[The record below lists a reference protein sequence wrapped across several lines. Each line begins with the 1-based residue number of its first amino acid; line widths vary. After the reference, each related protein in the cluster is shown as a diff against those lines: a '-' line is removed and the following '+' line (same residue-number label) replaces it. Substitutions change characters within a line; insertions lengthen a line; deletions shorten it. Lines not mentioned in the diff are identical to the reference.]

1 MLAEKRGLRFG
12 WPFGRPRT
20 KETRVHDPLDILA
33 RIAPRK
39 RRRMLSLFFGSSRI
53 VPSAGFLKTL
63 AAEIPELAA
72 DLAAAGDDLF
82 YAIDVELDAIYAA
95 FTAVEAEGVAGATD
109 PAAAPV
115 DDRRGMLEMD
125 GMCADAVLG
134 FRAKDGTTSL
144 VLFSAK
150 VSGKWSGR
158 RFRRL
163 SDRLR
168 RVFGEDGSALPG
180 VRPRFAALGPERPG
194 PVQTAAWPGWMRRDD
209 GTAAWMQLD
218 KSKEELRV
226 VRCDRRGRPRRIGE
240 FWRLA

>member
-1 MLAEKRGLRFG
+1 MPRF
-12 WPFGRPRT
+12 
-20 KETRVHDPLDILA
+20 KETRVHESLDPLQLLA

-39 RRRMLSLFFGSSRI
+39 RRRMLSLFFGSSRV
-53 VPSAGFLKTL
+53 VPSSAFLKTL
-63 AAEIPELAA
+63 AVEIPELSAAIVAEDIAAEDIAAA
-72 DLAAAGDDLF
+72 DDGLF

-95 FTAVEAEGVAGATD
+95 FTAVDAEGHAGAGD
-109 PAAAPV
+109 PAAAPI
-115 DDRRGMLEMD
+115 DDRRGMMEMD

-134 FRAKDGTTSL
+134 IRAEDGTVDL

-168 RVFGEDGSALPG
+168 RVFGEDGTALSG
-180 VRPRFAALGPERPG
+180 VRPHFAALGPERPG
-194 PVQTAAWPGWMRRDD
+194 PLQTAAWPAWMRRDD
-209 GTAAWMQLD
+209 GTAAWMQLE
-218 KSKEELRV
+218 KAKEELRV

-240 FWRLA
+240 FWKLA